1 MCSRYDR
8 NISALHRNLESHA
21 CMILPTEPKP
31 HFLTVNNTREWK
43 YFFIW
48 HVWVIVC
55 GCVFCQIKH
64 NSCQLLT
71 LSFYYSYGTAANSKT
86 IKNSRLVSQKDD
98 VHVCI
103 MCLRAIMN
111 YQVQDA
117 QTWLVTKT
125 SGMSAH
131 SETVLLK
138 VVWNLIKHKK
148 LPVTL
153 QIVFFYISVCP
164 VYKNS
169 TTSLLNNHC
178 IMVNV
183 LYSNHIASSFLT
195 LVWLQPCHVSR
206 ACGQRNRP
214 EFEQ

>member
-1 MCSRYDR
+1 M
-8 NISALHRNLESHA
+8 
-21 CMILPTEPKP
+21 KV
-31 HFLTVNNTREWK
+31 FLYVARMND
-43 YFFIW
+43 FMF
-48 HVWVIVC
+48 V

-111 YQVQDA
+111 YQVQDT
-117 QTWLVTKT
+117 QTWLVKKT
-125 SGMSAH
+125 SGMSAR

-153 QIVFFYISVCP
+153 QIVFHISVWP
-164 VYKNS
+164 VYKGS
-169 TTSLLNNHC
+169 TICLLNNHC
-178 IMVNV
+178 IVVNV
-183 LYSNHIASSFLT
+183 LYSNHIAFSFLT

-206 ACGQRNRP
+206 ACSQRNRP